1 MASAGVL
8 RDLWRGGRGVR
19 LHLPGVAAHPPQC
32 GPHRWTNLWNIKHHW
47 HWGKAEEFRPKEREI
62 LGLIIRQIK
71 LYFLPLHISLKI
83 LKIEDIF
90 LKNRIFCW
98 RKHYQGRMMVSGAYY
113 ICLQYG
119 SEIFPTVIRG
129 QGVAL
134 TEIVGGVAIFTSPLV
149 VYLVS

>member
-1 MASAGVL
+1 
-8 RDLWRGGRGVR
+8 
-19 LHLPGVAAHPPQC
+19 
-32 GPHRWTNLWNIKHHW
+32 
-47 HWGKAEEFRPKEREI
+47 
-62 LGLIIRQIK
+62 
-71 LYFLPLHISLKI
+71 
-83 LKIEDIF
+83 
-90 LKNRIFCW
+90 
-98 RKHYQGRMMVSGAYY
+98 MMVSGAYY